1 MYVVENLILGEK
13 LWEGK
18 GKTMGMAVKSVSA
31 NGANQEFTWTAT
43 VKGSDC
49 AEGVDGNIMITA
61 MGMKEAIGLGI
72 AKGQGMMTTNSGEV
86 AFIKSYDISK
96 MEDGKSK
103 AIGIWSF
110 MTAAEKLSWMNDL
123 IAIVCITSADPMWME
138 FDVEI
143 YETK

>member
-1 MYVVENLILGEK
+1 MILGEK

-31 NGANQEFTWTAT
+31 NGASQEFTWMAT
-43 VKGSDC
+43 VKGSGC
-49 AEGVDGNIMITA
+49 AEGVDGNILITA

-96 MEDGKSK
+96 MEDGKGK
-103 AIGIWSF
+103 AIGVWSF
-110 MTAAEKLSWMNDL
+110 MTAAEKLSWMNNL
-123 IAIVCITSADPMWME
+123 IAIVSTNALDPMWME
-138 FDVEI
+138 FNVEI
-143 YETK
+143 YETQ